1 MKEPTT
7 SGAPASAGM
16 ALHDS
21 TPGSNRATTAKRGLL
36 AGVFR
41 LSDPRI
47 SLASVASMFLG
58 ACAAAQEGPLQ
69 AGWLALTVLGVLAIE
84 VAKNAS
90 GEVFDFASG
99 ADLGVASKDRT
110 RFSGGKRVLV
120 DGLLTKRQTVA
131 VAAVGYFLG
140 AAVGLWIVFFRE
152 PRVLWFGLV
161 GMGAAFFYHA
171 PPLKLSY
178 RGLGE
183 AAVGVCYGPL
193 ISCGTY
199 LVQRGTV
206 TVDVLWLSL
215 PLGLSIA
222 AFLWINEFPDVT
234 ADREAGKR
242 TLVVRLGRRRAG
254 RVYVAILGLAYAILA
269 VLPLAGLPPAVW
281 LGAAGI
287 VPAASAARRL
297 LASPETTARV
307 IPAQE
312 RTLVAFLL
320 LAFGSGLGLL
330 LAGKRIV

>member
-1 MKEPTT
+1 VTIR
-7 SGAPASAGM
+7 SR
-16 ALHDS
+16 LF
-21 TPGSNRATTAKRGLL
+21 

-41 LSDPRI
+41 LSDPKI
-47 SLASVASMFLG
+47 SLASVAAMFLG
-58 ACAAAQEGPLQ
+58 ACAAGREGPLE
-69 AGWLALTVLGVLAIE
+69 AGWLALTVLGVFAIE

-99 ADLGVASKDRT
+99 ADLGVAAEDRT
-110 RFSGGKRVLV
+110 PFSGGKRVLV

-131 VAAVGYFLG
+131 LAAAGYALG

-171 PPLKLSY
+171 PPLKLAY

-193 ISCGTY
+193 ICAGTY

-206 TVDVLWLSL
+206 TLDVLWLSL

-242 TLVVRLGRRRAG
+242 TLVVRLGRRRASG
-254 RVYVAILGLAYAILA
+254 VYVAILGLAYVILA
-269 VLPLAGLPPAVW
+269 ALPLAGLPQGVW

-297 LASPETTARV
+297 LASPETTVRL
-307 IPAQE
+307 IPAQA

-330 LAGKRIV
+330 LAGKWIV